1 MTPQQEQNLRAALPD
16 KPKQSVASQLV
27 GMALAD
33 SHFFRGLDGQTYA
46 VAKEGPSLAQALRGE
61 GSYRR
66 RLAASFYA
74 ATGQVANA
82 NALSD
87 ALMVLD
93 ARADEGAPQPVYQRV
108 APSKNGGV
116 VLDLGRPDHLVVEIS
131 AEGWRCRTLTGSDPL
146 FKRTRQM
153 DPMPEP
159 LPGGDLQEL
168 WALINVRPGDRA
180 VLAGFMAAAFLPDVA
195 QPFVL
200 LRGEQGTGKTTAGKM
215 LLSLLDPGPGQMTT
229 TPRTEKDFAVAAQGR
244 VVLGVDNLSTIT
256 PAFSDMIF
264 CRTNPTSLARGSP
277 YHCRVNA
284 MGEDAPA
291 RRYRPGHRRPRRRS

>member
-1 MTPQQEQNLRAALPD
+1 MTPQQEQEQLRAALLD
-16 KPKQSVASQLV
+16 KAKQSVASQLV

-33 SHFFRGLDGQTYA
+33 SHFLRGLDGQTYA

-116 VLDLGRPDHLVVEIS
+116 VLDLGRPDHLVVEID

-153 DPMPEP
+153 DPITGTAASS
-159 LPGGDLQEL
+159 LCCQ
-168 WALINVRPGDRA
+168 LIG
-180 VLAGFMAAAFLPDVA
+180 
-195 QPFVL
+195 FVL
-200 LRGEQGTGKTTAGKM
+200 QLGGALTTAAQLEANRRNALRSTG
-215 LLSLLDPGPGQMTT
+215 
-229 TPRTEKDFAVAAQGR
+229 PRTAQGK
-244 VVLGVDNLSTIT
+244 GLSSMNATGT
-256 PAFSDMIF
+256 ASPAG
-264 CRTNPTSLARGSP
+264 CW
-277 YHCRVNA
+277 
-284 MGEDAPA
+284 
-291 RRYRPGHRRPRRRS
+291 